1 MLPGR
6 PGWPARHSIWVNVAG
21 GARCDYIGVGE
32 EVGVHIDE
40 LLVGVGDAH
49 TDRIVGYKL
58 RRGTLRTL
66 EHVVSAGMCR
76 RL

>member
-1 MLPGR
+1 MLLGR

-49 TDRIVGYKL
+49 DDRLVGGRRSEAPTTKL
-58 RRGTLRTL
+58 IRI
-66 EHVVSAGMCR
+66 
-76 RL
+76 